1 MVCMCKCVHVHVCV
15 CTHEGTCVCVCVCST
30 CMEKAPAW
38 EPLCVSRR
46 SRCEPAEGAGFDEIL
61 ANARGTEEMRLWSG
75 NCAALEFIID

>member
-1 MVCMCKCVHVHVCV
+1 MHMYVYVHMQVCV
-15 CTHEGTCVCVCVCST
+15 CARAHACVCGT
-30 CMEKAPAW
+30 CMEKAPVW
-38 EPLCVSRR
+38 EPLCVSGK